1 MMLINTFSILTL
13 YLFTMVIAGSSYGQT
28 TTNSETN
35 SYLDCY
41 TKAAAVFHIANMF
54 SPYAFD
60 LTDPKMKK
68 LISAACN
75 FYYQKSGIWIDI
87 SKDTHITEKYG
98 QEFWNQYPKNEM
110 PPGVMEFWNDM
121 QK

>member
-1 MMLINTFSILTL
+1 MRNIIIIFLFSILTII
-13 YLFTMVIAGSSYGQT
+13 VSSSYGQT
-28 TTNSETN
+28 TTPTYGETN

-41 TKAAAVFHIANMF
+41 TKAASVFHIANMF
-54 SPYAFD
+54 SHYTFD

-75 FYYQKSGIWIDI
+75 FYYEKSGIWIDI